1 MQPNDFNK
9 PKLLHATIEV
19 KALAHVYKSNL
30 SSLTNVR
37 KTFWVMENLFNS
49 SCNLKTITTPL
60 VFEISKNLVVTCF
73 ASQSLEIKFSTTT
86 KDTPCSF

>member
-1 MQPNDFNK
+1 MTSNK
-9 PKLLHATIEV
+9 PKLLHDAIKV

-37 KTFWVMENLFNS
+37 IFGVMENLSNS
-49 SCNLKTITTPL
+49 SCNLETITTPL
-60 VFEISKNLVVTCF
+60 VFEISKNLMVTCF
-73 ASQSLEIKFSTTT
+73 ASQSLEIKFTTTT